1 MAIKYI
7 PYFPN
12 TLEGQAVLDN
22 FVRTK
27 RILRYRD
34 NDRVE
39 ERIQQGMPLYE
50 TELQERVG
58 RNQDGNLVLR
68 GECLSACAY
77 LKDKGITVD
86 LVYIDPPFAS
96 GADYAKKVYL
106 RRNPKVA
113 EAIRQ
118 TESELD
124 IEELRSFEEKM
135 YGDIWNKESYLN
147 WMYENLMAIKSVLS
161 DTASIY
167 VHLDYHIGH
176 YVKILMDE
184 IFGEDNF
191 RNEIIWKRTGAH
203 NDAGKYGVVHDNIL
217 WYTKTNEYY
226 FRESYIELTEE
237 HKNTRFKYLDPETGR
252 KFYPGPITAPGTGP
266 SRTFRGELLAPPPG
280 RHWSYSQSKIDELE
294 RQNKIYYSSTGIP
307 YLKEY
312 EDEYIAQGRR
322 VQSIWDDI
330 LPSKTGKEL
339 VDYATQKPEALLE
352 RIINASS
359 NQGMVVADFFGGS
372 GVTAAVANKLG
383 RKFIHTDINI
393 NSIQTTRD
401 RLLAAKAEFD
411 IMEIKDGVSL
421 YRNPVQTMERL
432 KKLIPGLRNEDALDK
447 FWEGSIVDTK
457 FGMTPVYLPNLM
469 DGSTRVLDKPL
480 MNRIIRE
487 AMPDLPDNT
496 KRVIVYYIDIDN
508 REEIERFIREQGNPL
523 VTIELRDLKQVL
535 DNVIVEDFAEW
546 EVTEESNGLFS
557 GWKVEIKQFQSDRVR
572 QKIYEIN
579 QKNQLQ
585 VLHQKAKGKEKTFTP
600 ILVSDEGLETIEWI
614 SLDCTIA
621 EKEAPWHSDSEIKID
636 KLGYVIKN
644 GTKTTDYWDACIRC
658 DHKPLRMK
666 IRNIC
671 GDETVILL

>member
-50 TELQERVG
+50 TELQERIG
-58 RNQDGNLVLR
+58 GNQDGNLVLR

-118 TESELD
+118 AESELD

-135 YGDIWNKESYLN
+135 YGDIWSKESYLN
-147 WMYENLMAIKSVLS
+147 WMYENLMAIKSIMS

-167 VHLDYHIGH
+167 VHLDWHIGH
-176 YVKILMDE
+176 YVKILLDE
-184 IFGEDNF
+184 VFGEDNF
-191 RNEIIWKRTGAH
+191 QREIIWDIQVLSGFKTIAPNWVRG
-203 NDAGKYGVVHDNIL
+203 HDTIF
-217 WYTKTNEYY
+217 YYSKNEERI
-226 FRESYIELTEE
+226 FNKLIQP
-237 HKNTRFKYLDPETGR
+237 HKKEYLDSFNKQDENGR
-252 KFYPGPITAPGTGP
+252 WYMVAHGTK
-266 SRTFRGELLAPPPG
+266 RYR
-280 RHWSYSQSKIDELE
+280 DEVE
-294 RQNKIYYSSTGIP
+294 KKGKPFGDVWNDVMSFQQQPTS
-307 YLKEY
+307 
-312 EDEYIAQGRR
+312 DE
-322 VQSIWDDI
+322 
-330 LPSKTGKEL
+330 K
-339 VDYATQKPEALLE
+339 VDYATQKPETLLE

-359 NQGMVVADFFGGS
+359 NKGMVVADFFGGS
-372 GVTAAVANKLG
+372 GVTAAVANRLG
-383 RKFIHTDINI
+383 RKFIHADINI

-411 IMEIKDGVSL
+411 VMEIKDGVSL

-457 FGMTPVYLPNLM
+457 YGMTPVYLPNLM

-508 REEIERFIREQGNPL
+508 REEIERFIKEQGNPL
-523 VTIELRDLKQVL
+523 VMIELRDLKLVL
-535 DNVIVEDFAEW
+535 DNVVVEDSAEW
-546 EVTEESNGLFS
+546 EVSEESDGLFN

-572 QKIYEIN
+572 QKIDEIN

-585 VLHQKAKGKEKTFTP
+585 VLQQKAKGKEKTFTP
-600 ILVSDEGLETIEWI
+600 ILISDEGLETIEWI
-614 SLDCTIA
+614 SLDCTTV
-621 EKEAPWHSDSEIKID
+621 EKDAPWHSDSEIKID
-636 KLGYVIKN
+636 KVGYVIKN
-644 GTKTTDYWDACIRC
+644 GTKTTECWDACIRC
-658 DHKPLRMK
+658 DRKPLRMK

-671 GDETVILL
+671 GDETVFII

>member
-12 TLEGQAVLDN
+12 TLEGQAVLNN

-50 TELQERVG
+50 TELQERIG
-58 RNQDGNLVLR
+58 GNQDGNLVLR

-118 TESELD
+118 AESELD

-147 WMYENLMAIKSVLS
+147 WMYENLMAIKSVMS
-161 DTASIY
+161 NTASIY
-167 VHLDYHIGH
+167 VHLDWHIGH
-176 YVKILMDE
+176 YVKILLDE
-184 IFGEDNF
+184 VFGEDNF
-191 RNEIIWKRTGAH
+191 RNEIVWK
-203 NDAGKYGVVHDNIL
+203 KYSGVKNQASQRYTTQTDSIFWYSINENIVFNIL
-217 WYTKTNEYY
+217 YRPMSQKYIDSEYKYVDADGRRYALLRGRGYQGSGGQTK
-226 FRESYIELTEE
+226 
-237 HKNTRFKYLDPETGR
+237 KKYLDEN
-252 KFYPGPITAPGTGP
+252 PGSPIT
-266 SRTFRGELLAPPPG
+266 SL
-280 RHWSYSQSKIDELE
+280 
-294 RQNKIYYSSTGIP
+294 
-307 YLKEY
+307 
-312 EDEYIAQGRR
+312 
-322 VQSIWDDI
+322 WDDSDLQLNTSSI
-330 LPSKTGKEL
+330 ER

-352 RIINASS
+352 RIIKASS
-359 NQGMVVADFFGGS
+359 NKGMIVADFFGGS
-372 GVTAAVANKLG
+372 GVTAAVANRLG

-411 IMEIKDGVSL
+411 IREIKDGVSL

-432 KKLIPGLRNEDALDK
+432 KKLILGLRNEDALDK

-457 FGMTPVYLPNLM
+457 YGMTPVYLPNLM

-535 DNVIVEDFAEW
+535 DNVVVEDFAEW
-546 EVTEESNGLFS
+546 EVSEESNGLFKR
-557 GWKVEIKQFQSDRVR
+557 WKVEIKQFQSDRVR
-572 QKIYEIN
+572 QKIDEIN

-585 VLHQKAKGKEKTFTP
+585 VLQQKANGKEKTFTP

-614 SLDCTIA
+614 SLDCTTA
-621 EKEAPWHSDSEIKID
+621 EKNAPWHSDSEIKID
-636 KLGYVIKN
+636 KVGYVIKN
-644 GTKTTDYWDACIRC
+644 GTKTTEYWDACIRC
-658 DHKPLRMK
+658 DRKPLRMK

-671 GDETVILL
+671 GDETVFVI